1 MKKLSLII
9 ILLAF
14 ANSFSAQNFKSSDYP
29 KGVYLTFE
37 EFRSKTPSTQMN
49 LSEPYSE
56 DQIAFRFNDMDNKGK
71 RFKKAFA
78 ISDGKNL
85 YIQVVNLMKSFN
97 SEDKGQSYD
106 GGIYFLKAE
115 NKGGY
120 LLVKDYFISNSA
132 AMWGGLIASAAA
144 RRTKAVIYEENRES
158 FNLFKN
164 LDEFKTFM
172 QVNYPKILLDLNKK
186 DEKGEQLQ
194 ESDIIEKNFMKINP
208 Q

>member
-1 MKKLSLII
+1 MKKTLIT
-9 ILLAF
+9 LLLI
-14 ANSFSAQNFKSSDYP
+14 SFTNFFNAQNFNVSDYP

-37 EFRSKTPSTQMN
+37 EFRSKTPSTQKN
-49 LSEPYSE
+49 LSAPYTE

-71 RFKKAFA
+71 KFKKAFA
-78 ISDGKNL
+78 ISDGKDL
-85 YIQVVNLMKSFN
+85 YIHIYELSKAFSA
-97 SEDKGQSYD
+97 EDKGQSWD
-106 GGIYFLKAE
+106 GGIYYLKAE

-120 LLVKDYFISNSA
+120 LYVKDYFTSNSA

-144 RRTKAVIYEENRES
+144 RRTKGVIYEENKES

-172 QVNYPKILLDLNKK
+172 QVNYPNIVLNLEKK
-186 DEKGEQLQ
+186 DSNGDKIE
-194 ESDIIEKNFMKINP
+194 ESTIIEQNLIKIK